1 MSGMEFEWSPFWI
14 SARTAMAATAA
25 AFALGVPLAAWR
37 LRTRARWAP
46 AVDAAVLLPMV
57 LPPTVV
63 GLALLGLLGRGFPW
77 GRALAEAGL
86 GVVFSP
92 AGAVIAATAVALP
105 LVYVTTRAAFRQIE
119 HELLDVARLEGCGGW
134 RLLRRVLLPVAWPGV
149 AAGLLLGFARALG
162 EFGATLMIAGNIP
175 GRTQT
180 LPMAV
185 FFAVEAGETG
195 RAWAYAVGLAG
206 GSVLALGALHLLE
219 RRRR

>member
-1 MSGMEFEWSPFWI
+1 MTEAGLDWAPFWI
-14 SARTAMAATAA
+14 SARTALAATAL
-25 AFALGVPLAAWR
+25 AFALGVPAAAWR
-37 LRTRARWAP
+37 LRTRARWAG
-46 AVDAAVLLPMV
+46 AADALLLLPLV

-63 GLALLGLLGRGFPW
+63 GLALLTLLGRASPW

-86 GVVFSP
+86 GIVFSP
-92 AGAVIAATAVALP
+92 VGAVIAAATVALP
-105 LVYVTTRAAFRQIE
+105 LVYVTARGAFRQIE
-119 HELLDVARLEGCGGW
+119 PELLDVARLEGCGGW

-162 EFGATLMIAGNIP
+162 EFGATLMLAGNIP

-180 LPMAV
+180 LPVAV

-195 RAWAYAVGLAG
+195 RAWLYAGGLAG
-206 GSVLALGALHLLE
+206 GSVLALAALHLLE